1 MSKQSSI
8 EWFLNE
14 FSKQIEFVPNS
25 ELDLWYKELIPKA
38 KAMHKEEII
47 ESWIATDNELQRL
60 AAEEYYNERFG
71 GQDERD
77 RSIPE

>member
-8 EWFLNE
+8 EWFYQRILAKDINE
-14 FSKQIEFVPNS
+14 VFEQ
-25 ELDLWYKELIPKA
+25 A

-60 AAEEYYNERFG
+60 AAEEYYNETFG
-71 GQDERD
+71 DEK
-77 RSIPE
+77 EVL